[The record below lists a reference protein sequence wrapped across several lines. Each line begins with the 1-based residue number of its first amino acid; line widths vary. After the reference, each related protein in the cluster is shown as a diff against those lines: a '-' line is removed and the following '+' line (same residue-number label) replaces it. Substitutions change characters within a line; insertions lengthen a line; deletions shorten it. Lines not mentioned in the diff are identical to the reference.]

1 MTESNFKGTKMKHP
15 MIYLD
20 YNSSTPVDPQ
30 VLESMTP
37 FFKENFGNPS
47 SQGHT
52 WGWTADTAVQKSRS
66 QIAKLLNCDSKEIYF
81 TSGATESNNW
91 ALFGTFHHFLK
102 NQEKVHFISS
112 PIEHNSVLNTL
123 KYLETLGAEVDW
135 LTPNKEGVVN
145 IDELKSKIKPHT
157 RLISLMWVNN
167 EIGTINPIPEI
178 AEIAHQRQIYFH
190 TDGTQAVGKLKVD
203 LQETKVDILSFSG
216 HKIYGPKGIGVVFKR
231 KKDPYVQIDPFMI
244 GGGQESGERSGTLNV
259 PGIVGIGEAC
269 KIITQNLEVEMTHYR
284 KLSQQLFNNLKE
296 LFPEI
301 KLNGPSI
308 NSRSPMNLSLS
319 FPEYVGTD
327 LSSRLIGLGVSSGS
341 ACSTGKIASSHVLKG
356 IGLTAEEAART
367 LRVSIGR
374 MTTEEDITN
383 AMFIFKTLKK

>member
-1 MTESNFKGTKMKHP
+1 

-20 YNSSTPVDPQ
+20 YNSSTPVDPL
-30 VLESMTP
+30 VLNAITP

-47 SQGHT
+47 SQGHS
-52 WGWTADTAVQKSRS
+52 WGWTADSAVQKSRT
-66 QIAKLLNCDSKEIYF
+66 QIAKLLNCDPKEIFF

-91 ALFGTFHHFLK
+91 ALFGTFHYFLK
-102 NQEKVHFISS
+102 NNEKVHFISS
-112 PIEHNSVLNTL
+112 PIEHNSVLNSL

-135 LTPNKEGVVN
+135 LTPNKYGV
-145 IDELKSKIKPHT
+145 IDIKELESKIKPHT

-167 EIGTINPIPEI
+167 EIGSVNPIHEI
-178 AEIAHQRQIYFH
+178 AELAHRHQIYFH
-190 TDGTQAVGKLKVD
+190 SDGTQAVGKLPVN
-203 LQETKVDILSFSG
+203 LQTDRVDIMSFSG
-216 HKIYGPKGIGVVFKR
+216 HKIYGPKGIGVLFKR

-269 KIITQNLEVEMTHYR
+269 KIISENFSQELSHYQE
-284 KLSQQLFNNLKE
+284 LSKMLFHQLKE
-296 LFPEI
+296 VFPDL
-301 KLNGPSI
+301 KLNGP
-308 NSRSPMNLSLS
+308 NLGERSPMNLSIT
-319 FPEYVGTD
+319 FPELCGTD

-356 IGLTAEEAART
+356 IGLAPEEAART

-374 MTTEEDITN
+374 MTTEADISK
-383 AMFIFKTLKK
+383 AVSIFKTLKK

>member
-1 MTESNFKGTKMKHP
+1 

-20 YNSSTPVDPQ
+20 YNSSTPVDPT
-30 VLESMTP
+30 VLNAITP

-52 WGWTADTAVQKSRS
+52 WGWTADSAVQKSRT
-66 QIAKLLNCDSKEIYF
+66 QIAKLLNCDPKEIFF

-102 NQEKVHFISS
+102 NKEKIHIISC
-112 PIEHNSVLNTL
+112 PIEHNSVLNTI

-135 LTPNKEGVVN
+135 IQPNEEGIVEAKEV
-145 IDELKSKIKPHT
+145 EKKIKPHT

-167 EIGTINPIPEI
+167 EIGSINPIHEI
-178 AEIAHQRQIYFH
+178 AELAHKNKIYFH
-190 TDGTQAVGKLKVD
+190 SDGTQAVGKLPVD
-203 LQETKVDILSFSG
+203 LQSDKIDMMSFSG
-216 HKIYGPKGIGVVFKR
+216 HKIYGPKGIGVLFKR

-269 KIITQNLEVEMTHYR
+269 QMISSHFEAEVQHYKNLS
-284 KLSQQLFNNLKE
+284 KLLLNSLKE
-296 LFPEI
+296 VFPDL
-301 KLNGPSI
+301 KLNGPSLEK
-308 NSRSPMNLSLS
+308 RSPMNLSIT
-319 FPEYVGTD
+319 FPQDCGTD

-356 IGLTAEEAART
+356 IGLTPDQAART
-367 LRVSIGR
+367 LRISIGR
-374 MTTEEDITN
+374 MTTEADIIK
-383 AMFIFKTLKK
+383 AVSIFKTLKK